1 MDGDDWIDDKIH
13 QAIDDY
19 MIPLVARQL
28 ARMETRLL
36 GELPALVEHYVH
48 HDHLAAREN
57 LDRQHKSIAES
68 RHLLDFVA
76 HKQRSHRTI

>member
-36 GELPALVEHYVH
+36 GELPALVEHYVR
-48 HDHLAAREN
+48 HDLVASREN
-57 LDRQHKSIAES
+57 LARQKAGIAQS
-68 RHLLDFVA
+68 HALLDFMA
-76 HKQRSHRTI
+76 HKQHRV